1 MGVVEGMTKLTTGN
15 SLPAKLAGKVVGEL
29 LCNYYSRKVWH
40 NLFSFR
46 ACRSRA
52 VAFVSLYLY
61 CLLCT
66 FELWQRFAF
75 SILLSLSLPLHCL
88 SRSERVSYLSL
99 HSSCCYYMHCVLKL
113 NSGLIVMNVRLC
125 LQVLLMDLLRVATA
139 HTILYIHSFISAFK
153 FSEGKGKQCWVS
165 NLKLA
170 WLNCLAQSQLSL
182 ELRLFSLMAL

>member
-1 MGVVEGMTKLTTGN
+1 MAQFIQ
-15 SLPAKLAGKVVGEL
+15 LP
-29 LCNYYSRKVWH
+29 S
-40 NLFSFR
+40 
-46 ACRSRA
+46 
-52 VAFVSLYLY
+52 
-61 CLLCT
+61 
-66 FELWQRFAF
+66 
-75 SILLSLSLPLHCL
+75 LSLSSCCFCIFIFILFALHFWALAKICIFNSPLSLSHPLHSL

-182 ELRLFSLMAL
+182 ELRLFGLMAL